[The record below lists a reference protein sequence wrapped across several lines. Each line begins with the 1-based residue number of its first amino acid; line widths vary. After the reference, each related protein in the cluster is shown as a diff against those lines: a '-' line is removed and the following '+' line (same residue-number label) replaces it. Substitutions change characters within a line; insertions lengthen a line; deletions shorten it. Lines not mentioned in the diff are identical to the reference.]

1 MIDYLYRKIGA
12 SGFGK
17 TQSIR
22 IAQKLLKA
30 DCKELNYPKVN
41 PRSEGYYVPEHQTKI
56 KTRQNDASDSQI
68 EKRTFRQAVI
78 VNYKRYAIDYEV
90 NICPG
95 EKQNIDVLFLF
106 SKSLWI
112 GECKGPK
119 ASGDEPLLKAVLEI
133 EIYSRIIN
141 SGQLARDYAKN
152 IDWIMNTLKY
162 KTKLKNGKFKT
173 GIRDNIKKCVILFE
187 TKDGKESPMRR
198 QLYQDEYE
206 PIQQLMSKLQIYAVK
221 AESFCAK
228 PGKIEFFEGFSP
240 KDY

>member
-1 MIDYLYRKIGA
+1 MK
-12 SGFGK
+12 S
-17 TQSIR
+17 
-22 IAQKLLKA
+22 
-30 DCKELNYPKVN
+30 DCKELNYTKVK
-41 PRSEGYYVPEHQTKI
+41 PRSEGYLVPDHQAKI
-56 KTRQNDASDSQI
+56 KKRQNDASDSQI

-78 VNYKRYAIDYEV
+78 DNYKKYAIDYEV

-95 EKQNIDVLFLF
+95 EKQNIDVLVLF

-133 EIYSRIIN
+133 ETYSRIIN

-162 KTKLKNGKFKT
+162 KIKLKNGKFKT
-173 GIRDNIKKCVILFE
+173 GIRDNINKCVILFE
-187 TKDGKESPMRR
+187 TKAGKESPMRR

-206 PIQQLMSKLQIYAVK
+206 PIHQLMRKLQIYAVK

-228 PGKIEFFEGFSP
+228 SGKIEFFEGFSP

>member
-1 MIDYLYRKIGA
+1 VSLSYLYRKIGT
-12 SGFGK
+12 SGYGK
-17 TQSIR
+17 TQSMK
-22 IAQKLLKA
+22 IAQELLDS
-30 DCKELNYPKVN
+30 DCKELNYEKVK
-41 PRSEGYYVPEHQTKI
+41 PRSEGYFVPDHHIKI
-56 KTRQNDASDSQI
+56 KTRQNEASELQI

-78 VNYKRYAIDYEV
+78 DNYKRYAIDYEV

-106 SKSLWI
+106 SRALWI

-133 EIYSRIIN
+133 ETYSRIIN
-141 SGQLARDYAKN
+141 SNQLICDYTGKL
-152 IDWIMNTLKY
+152 DWVKAGLKS
-162 KTKLKNGKFKT
+162 NV
-173 GIRDNIKKCVILFE
+173 IQKCVILFA
-187 TKDGKESPMRR
+187 TKDGRESPMCR

-206 PIQQLMSKLQIYAVK
+206 PIHQLMSKLQIYAVK

>member
-1 MIDYLYRKIGA
+1 MKTHTYLYRKIGA

-17 TQSIR
+17 TQSIK

-30 DCKELNYPKVN
+30 DCKELNYPKVK
-41 PRSEGYYVPEHQTKI
+41 PRAEGYFVPDHKTKI
-56 KTRQNDASDSQI
+56 EARQNDASELQI

-78 VNYKRYAIDYEV
+78 DNYKKYAVDYEV

-95 EKQNIDVLFLF
+95 EKQNIDVLYIF
-106 SKSLWI
+106 SRALWI

-119 ASGDEPLLKAVLEI
+119 ASGDEPLLKAVFEI
-133 EIYSRIIN
+133 ETYSRIIN
-141 SGQLARDYAKN
+141 PNQFVCDYTERLDWVKN
-152 IDWIMNTLKY
+152 NLKS
-162 KTKLKNGKFKT
+162 KG
-173 GIRDNIKKCVILFE
+173 IKKCVILFE
-187 TKDGKESPMRR
+187 IKDGNESPTHR

-206 PIQQLMSKLQIYAVK
+206 PIHQLMSKLQIYAVK

-228 PGKIEFFEGFSP
+228 PGKIEFFEGFRP